1 MSARAAQG
9 YGMVAASYLLIG
21 LSGTLV
27 TWATAPASVL
37 LVLRFA
43 VAVLVL
49 GALFARRRRLAGV
62 LAPDMWPRL
71 LLMGAFDAGALLL
84 FFVAI
89 RETSVAI
96 ATFFLFIQPVW
107 IALLAPRLLRSAT
120 ERAVYVAIGLA
131 LAGLAIILIP
141 ALSGHGM
148 HASVLGLAA
157 GLGSGFSYAG
167 FALVA
172 KGLSGRMESVGMVL
186 VECTLDGLFILPLAL
201 WQMLGA
207 GYSLT
212 GRDLLVAL
220 VLGLVCTAVAYS
232 LWMEGT
238 SRVRVQH
245 SAVLGFLTPVAA
257 PIYALLL
264 LGQTITAWMVAGGT
278 LILAAGVLVVLRGQ
292 ADLESEP
299 PV

>member
-1 MSARAAQG
+1 MSSRAAQG
-9 YGMVAASYLLIG
+9 YGMVVVSYLLIG

-27 TWATAPASVL
+27 TWATAPASTL
-37 LVLRFA
+37 LVLRFL

-49 GALFARRRRLAGV
+49 GALFARRRRLAGI
-62 LAPDMWPRL
+62 LAPGLWPRL
-71 LLMGAFDAGALLL
+71 LLMGALDAGALLL

-89 RETSVAI
+89 RETSVAV
-96 ATFFLFIQPVW
+96 ATFFLFIQPIW
-107 IALLAPRLLRSAT
+107 IALLAPRLLGSAT

-141 ALSGHGM
+141 ALSGDGV
-148 HASVLGLAA
+148 HASVLGLVA

-167 FALVA
+167 FALVV
-172 KGLSGRMESVGMVL
+172 KGISRRVESVSLVL
-186 VECTLDGLFILPLAL
+186 AECALDGLFILPLAL
-201 WQMLGA
+201 WQTLGA

-212 GRDLLVAL
+212 GRDLLVAV
-220 VLGLVCTAVAYS
+220 VLGLVCTAVAYT

-238 SRVRVQH
+238 RRVRVQH

-257 PIYALLL
+257 PIYALIL
-264 LGQTITAWMVAGGT
+264 LGQTITVWTAAGGA
-278 LILAAGVLVVLRGQ
+278 LILAAGILVVLRGQ
-292 ADLESEP
+292 NDLESEP